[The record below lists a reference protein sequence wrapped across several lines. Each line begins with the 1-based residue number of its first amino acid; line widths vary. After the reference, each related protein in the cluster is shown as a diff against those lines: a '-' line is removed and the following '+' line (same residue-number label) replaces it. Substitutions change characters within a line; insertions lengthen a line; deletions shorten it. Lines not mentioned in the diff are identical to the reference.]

1 MVTKAFYSSLRAYFQ
16 PRLIAVMLLGFV
28 SGLPYLLV
36 GSTLGA
42 RLLDAGLDIKTIG
55 LFALVALPYSFNFL
69 WAPFLDHVRLPILTC
84 RMGRR
89 RGWLIVI
96 QLLLLLAIWLLAGI
110 DPAHHA
116 ETLAAVA
123 VAVAFLSAS
132 QDVVIDAFRAE
143 YLERTAYG
151 EGAAMAVFGYRLGM
165 LGAGAGALALADAES
180 WGVAYSVMAL
190 TMGVGIFTTL
200 CVREPEMP
208 QADAGVKARAAS
220 EGMVSWLKYAL
231 ITPFADFA
239 SRHPYW
245 WLLLLLILF
254 YRMPDGFVAFITT
267 PFFLSVG
274 FEKTEV
280 AAVAKLYGFGAT
292 LLGMFLGGALLHR
305 WGVKRCLWWFLWFQ
319 MLANAGYALLSLSG
333 ESLPMLMLTIS
344 LDNCSGGMVT
354 AAAIAYMMSLCNLQ
368 FTATQYAL
376 LSSLA
381 SLASKTIAS
390 SAGYIAEWVGWAAM
404 FGLSALLGLPALI
417 MLYYL
422 RSHPSMLEHP
432 QEKDTNPS

>member
-1 MVTKAFYSSLRAYFQ
+1 MRTDHAVLRYFQ
-16 PRLIAVMLLGFV
+16 PRLIAVMLLGFA

-55 LFALVALPYSFNFL
+55 LFALVALPYSFNFV
-69 WAPFLDHVRLPILTC
+69 WAPLLDHVKLPILTR

-96 QLLLLLAIWLLAGI
+96 QFLLLLSIVLLAGI
-110 DPAHHA
+110 DPADAPTHVA
-116 ETLAAVA
+116 LAAVL
-123 VAVAFLSAS
+123 VAFLSAS

-143 YLERTAYG
+143 YLKREAYG

-165 LGAGAGALALADAES
+165 LSAGAGALALADAES
-180 WGVAYSVMAL
+180 WAMAYNIMAAL
-190 TMGVGIFTTL
+190 MGAAIVVTL
-200 CVREPEMP
+200 CVREPEIP
-208 QADAGVKARAAS
+208 ETPESLKTHAAKK
-220 EGMVSWLKYAL
+220 GIVAWLSFA
-231 ITPFADFA
+231 IVTPLADFA
-239 SRHPYW
+239 TRHPYW
-245 WLLLLLILF
+245 WMLLLLILF

-292 LLGMFLGGALLHR
+292 LLGMFVGGTLLHR

-333 ESLPMLMLTIS
+333 ANLAMLMLTIS

-354 AAAIAYMMSLCNLQ
+354 AAAIAYMMGLCNLQ

-390 SAGYIAEWVGWAAM
+390 SAGYFAEWVGWASM
-404 FGLSALLGLPALI
+404 FGLSALLGLPALFV
-417 MLYYL
+417 LYCL
-422 RSHPSMLEHP
+422 RNHPSMQKRVENQNEAATDQP
-432 QEKDTNPS
+432 